1 MGGRVLELNRV
12 ASSHSCHATHAAL
25 AFFCFVGIE
34 LKAIMSAEPR
44 RKAEPLKGAL
54 GKSMLITPSETS
66 HFQLTRLAIL
76 SPSAQPGQ
84 SNTLSVLR
92 P

>member
-1 MGGRVLELNRV
+1 
-12 ASSHSCHATHAAL
+12 
-25 AFFCFVGIE
+25 
-34 LKAIMSAEPR
+34 MSAEPR